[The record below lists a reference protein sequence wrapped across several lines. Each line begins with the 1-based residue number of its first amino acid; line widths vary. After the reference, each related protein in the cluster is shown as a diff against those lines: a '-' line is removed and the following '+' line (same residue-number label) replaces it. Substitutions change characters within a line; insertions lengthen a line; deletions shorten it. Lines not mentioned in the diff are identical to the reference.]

1 MPIFKASGGG
11 PQIDDG
17 VYPATVLAV
26 DDAVAADGKDYWK
39 WSCLVSDGSRDGLE
53 MSAQSSQNTGPKSKP
68 RRWLE
73 ALLGRQISD
82 IESMPFESILPRD
95 CLASIK
101 RNAKGY
107 ASIDELLP
115 VPRKPFAAQE
125 PAEPAP
131 PLPPVADEP
140 DDIPF

>member
-17 VYPATVLAV
+17 VYKTTVLAV
-26 DDAVAADGKDYWK
+26 DDAVAADGKEYWR
-39 WSCLVSDGSRDGLE
+39 WLCVVSDGSRDGLE

-82 IESMPFESILPRD
+82 IESLSFESILPRD

-115 VPRKPFAAQE
+115 VPRQPFAAQE

-131 PLPPVADEP
+131 PPPGADEE
-140 DDIPF
+140 DIPF